1 MEVVE
6 IAGRKLFVPEVGD
19 TIFRKTTQD
28 LFVVSSRSYSLEN
41 NFLAI
46 YLFASDDLEAN
57 RIPWIDCKYIPAP
70 GELAAFGDSTT
81 VVEIFEVASRKKN
94 SKGIF
99 LKGTNDKYYP
109 VDACT
114 FFDQE
119 QTITNFIEIA
129 ESSFLEMTYQQE
141 VEEFERSI
149 RLVFVNYAH
158 DALCYFWDNLDPKI
172 KGYAQSLPKIN
183 LDPNPSFTQKQ
194 KNVVFEYIASGLVRI
209 ATRSILSNI
218 RNLPD
223 LKNESFLLKDCSKTV
238 DLDDVKVPFRGDF
251 VVLPKSSRKEVLH
264 QLAVLDFAEEF
275 SGSVIADGQ
284 DYPDFFFDD

>member
-6 IAGRKLFVPEVGD
+6 IAGRKLFVPKVGD
-19 TIFRKTTQD
+19 TIFRESTKD
-28 LFVVSSRSYSLEN
+28 VFVVARRSYSLEN
-41 NFLAI
+41 NAI
-46 YLFASDDLEAN
+46 YLFASGDSEGD
-57 RIPWIDCKYIPAP
+57 RIPWEDCKYIPVP

-119 QTITNFIEIA
+119 QTITDFIEIA

-141 VEEFERSI
+141 IEEFERSI

-172 KGYAQSLPKIN
+172 KEYAQSLPKIN
-183 LDPNPSFTQKQ
+183 LNPSFAEKQ
-194 KNVVFEYIASGLVRI
+194 KNVVFQYIADGLVRTP
-209 ATRSILSNI
+209 TRSILSNI

-223 LKNESFLLKDCSKTV
+223 LKNESFLLKDCNKTV
-238 DLDDVKVPFRGDF
+238 ELDGVKVPFCGNF
-251 VVLPKSSRKEVLH
+251 LVLPKSSRKEVLH
-264 QLAVLDFAEEF
+264 QLAVLDFAEDF